1 MRYEMYWS
9 MRGFLVLICLLV
21 VFPTKAGAATSVL
34 SERYA
39 VIFDLSGTFVKD
51 RGNIQKTVD
60 KLRQLADTIE
70 KTRKEDEA
78 ALKKETHGRQRSLRV
93 FSRRESY
100 FTIIVLGSHPKAIWS
115 GSGDKFLQLCG
126 EGAISNLLHEVVRKA
141 RRTGETRCTDI
152 RGAMD
157 LAVRR
162 MRAKDP
168 RRELV
173 IRAGIIM
180 FSDLLDDP
188 PGRTGVCTNHG
199 NSAPPEGVFWQ
210 ELADLVDAN
219 SDRSNDPP
227 AFYPQVSFIALGV
240 MENSNRD
247 IDPVTLWSEKLHSLE
262 NPDAPFLLE
271 FHSFDDAVNYVIPPP
286 ARVTLQ
292 AMNNYLMN
300 FDPLEGTRIVA
311 TSSTNGKHHSGA
323 KKTLFALIAAFAVGV
338 FFIVFIVVALIVLI
352 ILFRRKRSTRQ
363 INRSGGTRNG

>member
-1 MRYEMYWS
+1 MYWS
-9 MRGFLVLICLLV
+9 MRGFLVFICLLV
-21 VFPTKAGAATSVL
+21 VLPTHAGAATSVL

-60 KLRQLADTIE
+60 KLRQFADTIE
-70 KTRKEDEA
+70 NTRKEDET
-78 ALKKETHGRQRSLRV
+78 ALKKETHGRQRSLRI
-93 FSRRESY
+93 FFRRESY

-126 EGAISNLLHEVVRKA
+126 EGAISNLLHKSVRKA

-188 PGRTGVCTNHG
+188 PDRMGLCTNHG
-199 NSAPPEGVFWQ
+199 NPAPPEGVFWQ
-210 ELADLVDAN
+210 ELSDLVDAN
-219 SDRSNDPP
+219 SDRSNNPP

-240 MENSNRD
+240 RENSNRD

-311 TSSTNGKHHSGA
+311 TSATNGDNRGV
-323 KKTLFALIAAFAVGV
+323 KKTLLALVAVFVVGV
-338 FFIVFIVVALIVLI
+338 FFVVFIVVTLIVLI
-352 ILFRRKRSTRQ
+352 VMLRRKRSTRQ